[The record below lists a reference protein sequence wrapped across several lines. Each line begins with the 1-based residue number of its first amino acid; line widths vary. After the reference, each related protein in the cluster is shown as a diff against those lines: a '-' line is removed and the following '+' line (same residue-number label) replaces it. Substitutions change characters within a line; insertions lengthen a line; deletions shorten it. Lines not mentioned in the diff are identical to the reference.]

1 MEVRLA
7 SGECGLRNMPG
18 SAVGTSVMEY
28 ARELLF
34 RVLHLQGHGSKRLRL
49 CESLP
54 LGERRFVAI
63 IEFEDSRFLIGG
75 TSNSLVLLAPLKGRM
90 EEPSLDRS
98 SQVAAMCAQGD
109 HC

>member
-7 SGECGLRNMPG
+7 STECGVRKGPT
-18 SAVGTSVMEY
+18 SIAGTGVRKC

-34 RVLHLQGHGSKRLRL
+34 RVLHLQPRGSKRLRL

-54 LGERRFVAI
+54 LGERRFVAV

-75 TSNSLVLLAPLKGRM
+75 TSNSLALLAPLKGRM
-90 EEPSLDRS
+90 EEPCLDRS
-98 SQVAAMCAQGD
+98 SQVAAMGARED